1 MSLTTYRFKASEID
15 QNFLEELKQKYGD
28 QEIEIIV
35 TEMSETDYLFTSE
48 ANKKRLL
55 SALKSVEK
63 RENLV
68 QVSLEELE

>member
-1 MSLTTYRFKASEID
+1 MSSTTYRFKASEID

-35 TEMSETDYLFTSE
+35 TEMSETDYLFKNE
-48 ANKKRLL
+48 ANKKCLL

-68 QVSLEELE
+68 EVSLEELE